1 MYEVYIFKRVTKVRR
16 VRVEKWVTMSKENSY
31 FAETWEDKLSFLG
44 SLFPFLVVVIFPFT
58 TRSIYSN
65 SQRLDSLLHFTPI
78 KVFLSQFHESFYRFL
93 QDNQVNP
100 PLMFQSFLKLISSS
114 PSTIFFLKT
123 TISSPFFFSRIF

>member
-58 TRSIYSN
+58 TRSIYS
-65 SQRLDSLLHFTPI
+65 
-78 KVFLSQFHESFYRFL
+78 
-93 QDNQVNP
+93 
-100 PLMFQSFLKLISSS
+100 SS
-114 PSTIFFLKT
+114 
-123 TISSPFFFSRIF
+123 